1 MRLCNTDSQT
11 NCCENEV
18 NGPTQQA
25 IDWINQVRE
34 RANLKDLYVLQS
46 EA

>member
-1 MRLCNTDSQT
+1 MFCFVLQS
-11 NCCENEV
+11 ENEV

-34 RANLKDLYVLQS
+34 RANLKDLSLLRLRYR
-46 EA
+46 